1 MSGLVERRC
10 EHGVRWPHPCDDCHN
25 EDCKPH
31 NLIARITALEA
42 ENERMKAALL
52 HITVMDCYTRDGEEP
67 VHLVMMR
74 LARQALG
81 DSYDAN

>member
-1 MSGLVERRC
+1 MTRSEAN
-10 EHGVRWPHPCDDCHN
+10 D
-25 EDCKPH
+25 
-31 NLIARITALEA
+31 IRITALEA

-52 HITVMDCYTRDGEEP
+52 HIATMDCYTRDGEEP

-74 LARQALG
+74 LALQALG